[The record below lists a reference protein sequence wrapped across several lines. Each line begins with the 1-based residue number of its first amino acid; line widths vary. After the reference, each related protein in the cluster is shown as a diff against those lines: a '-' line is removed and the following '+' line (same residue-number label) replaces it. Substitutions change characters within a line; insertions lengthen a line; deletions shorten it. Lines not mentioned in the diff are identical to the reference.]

1 MERPSGLLFQYVAFV
16 PFCPIMR
23 RPVATWVL
31 VMALLLVGAG
41 TWFAGVQVR
50 NGMQERVHDGA
61 VLTAETI
68 ITVTVGRNFADGVG
82 LRPGTR
88 ITAPNEADIQA
99 DVDGL
104 TKDNVLRGLEVWRPD
119 GSLVFADSNHPTVE
133 TQMPRAELDRA
144 LAGGFVQDVTDSA
157 RGGRTLEV
165 FRRYD
170 QNGDGTADAIV
181 EVVLPAN
188 GQAHLEMLTKRLY
201 LVLGLLALL
210 IAAGLVNFNR
220 RLGQREHEARHDP
233 LTGLGNRHALHL
245 RGDSMLVA
253 QHQPSAL
260 VLLDLDGFKAVN
272 DTLGH
277 HAGDELLVQ
286 VAHGL
291 TSLVRPADL
300 VVRLGGDEFAVLF
313 DLDGE
318 TALRTAQRLVTGL
331 AEQEFSVDG
340 VQLDVQASAG
350 VAQYPQDAAEVEGL
364 LQRADVA
371 MYQAKSNGAGA
382 VLYDA
387 TQDDHDVSKLQLLAQ
402 LRRAIDVDELVLH
415 YQPKADLGTGHV
427 ASVEALVRWQHPERG
442 LLPPDT
448 FIPIAEYTALMKPLT
463 VWVLEKA
470 CRQAAAWRDARLP
483 LAVAVNV
490 SPRVLVNGD
499 LPDIVERIL
508 TATGLPAALLELE
521 VTETAVVVDPDA
533 ARTVLERLRDMGVR
547 VSLDDFGTGYTSMA
561 LLQTLPVTSLKIDR
575 GFVTG
580 MLAGDEDAVVAESLI
595 TLAHRLGLNVVAE
608 GVETLAVWDRL
619 RALGCDQ
626 AQGFYLAY
634 PMPADQVE
642 LWALSRDAALDENQ
656 PITLLT

>member
-1 MERPSGLLFQYVAFV
+1 
-16 PFCPIMR
+16 MR
-23 RPVATWVL
+23 SA
-31 VMALLLVGAG
+31 MD
-41 TWFAGVQVR
+41 Q
-50 NGMQERVHDGA
+50 QVHDAA

-68 ITVTVGRNFADGVG
+68 ITVTVARNFAGAVG
-82 LRPGTR
+82 LRPGTV
-88 ITAPNEADIQA
+88 ITASNTADLQA
-99 DVDGL
+99 DMDAL
-104 TKDNVLRGLEVWRPD
+104 AEDKVLLGLEVWRSD
-119 GSLVFADSNHPTVE
+119 GTLVFADSNHPAPE
-133 TQMPRAELDRA
+133 THMPRAELDGA
-144 LAGGFVQDVTDSA
+144 LASDFVQEATDSA
-157 RGGRTLEV
+157 RGGRVVEV

-170 QNGDGTADAIV
+170 QDGDGSTDAIV
-181 EVVLPAN
+181 EVVLPAS
-188 GQAHLEMLTKRLY
+188 GAAHVDALTRRLY
-201 LVLGLLALL
+201 LALGLVALL

-220 RLGQREHEARHDP
+220 RLARREHEARHDP
-233 LTGLGNRHALHL
+233 LTGVGNRNALHQ
-245 RGDSMLVA
+245 RGGSLFKA
-253 QHQPSAL
+253 NGRPSAL

-291 TSLVRPADL
+291 TSLVRPEDL

-313 DLDGE
+313 DLDGD
-318 TALRTAQRLVTGL
+318 TALLTAQRLVTGL
-331 AEQEFSVDG
+331 AEQDFSVDG
-340 VQLDVQASAG
+340 VQLTVQASAG
-350 VAQYPQDAAEVEGL
+350 VAQYPQDATEVEGL

-371 MYQAKSNGAGA
+371 MYQAKRSGAGA

-387 TQDDHDVSKLQLLAQ
+387 TQDDHDVAKLQLLAQ
-402 LRRAIDVDELVLH
+402 LRRAIDNNELVLH

-463 VWVLEKA
+463 IWVLDQA
-470 CRQAAAWRDARLP
+470 CRQAATWRDIGLP

-490 SPRVLVNGD
+490 SPRVLVSGD

-521 VTETAVVVDPDA
+521 VTETAVVVDPEA
-533 ARTVLERLRDMGVR
+533 ARSVLQRLRDMGVR

-561 LLQTLPVTSLKIDR
+561 LLQTLPVSSLKIDR
-575 GFVTG
+575 AFVTG

-608 GVETLAVWDRL
+608 GVETLAVWNRL

-626 AQGFYLAY
+626 AQGYYLAR
-634 PMPADQVE
+634 PMPADQVAP
-642 LWALSRDAALDENQ
+642 WALSRDATLDDR
-656 PITLLT
+656 PLTLST